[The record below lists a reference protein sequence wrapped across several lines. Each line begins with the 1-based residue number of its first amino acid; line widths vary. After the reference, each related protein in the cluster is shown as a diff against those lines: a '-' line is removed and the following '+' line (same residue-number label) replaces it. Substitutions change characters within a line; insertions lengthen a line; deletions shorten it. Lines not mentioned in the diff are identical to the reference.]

1 VTTSTQ
7 PTATPGGSAGP
18 VQVSETTGTTLSAT
32 SGRRGRLKRT
42 SPLFWVVMV
51 LLALAFVGPLVWML
65 ITAFKSGVEARSVPP
80 TFFPQDPT
88 ISAFQTL
95 FSDQTNPVLLWL
107 LNSMIAATAHS
118 LLVVVIC
125 SMAGYALA
133 RMEFPFKKLIFGM
146 IIATLF
152 IPGFIFLM
160 PNFLILNQ
168 LGWLD
173 TLWSLI
179 VPGAAGAFGVFFM
192 RQFFT
197 TIPIALEES
206 ARIDGANSWRIF
218 FSIVLPNSRPAL
230 VTLAILSFLTNWN
243 DFIWPIYV
251 LFSPERLTLPVGL
264 SKLQG
269 SYTIDYA
276 VMMAGAAIAAV
287 PVLIL
292 YIFVQRFV
300 IEGVASSGIKG

>member
-7 PTATPGGSAGP
+7 PTPTPGGSAGP
-18 VQVSETTGTTLSAT
+18 AAVSETTGTSLSAT
-32 SGRRGRLKRT
+32 SGRRRRLSRT
-42 SPLFWVVMV
+42 GPGFWVIMV
-51 LLALAFVGPLVWML
+51 LLALAFVGPLIWML

-80 TFFPQDPT
+80 TFFPKDPT
-88 ISAFQTL
+88 LSAFQTL
-95 FSDQTNPVLLWL
+95 FSDKTNPVLLWL

-118 LLVVVIC
+118 LLVVLIC

-152 IPGFIFLM
+152 VPGFIFLM

-218 FSIVLPNSRPAL
+218 FSIVLPNARPAL

-276 VMMAGAAIAAV
+276 VMMAGATIAAV

>member
-1 VTTSTQ
+1 
-7 PTATPGGSAGP
+7 
-18 VQVSETTGTTLSAT
+18 VSETTGTTLSAT
-32 SGRRGRLKRT
+32 SGRRRRLSRT
-42 SPLFWVVMV
+42 GPGFWVIMV
-51 LLALAFVGPLVWML
+51 LLALAFVGPLIWML

-80 TFFPQDPT
+80 TFFPKDPT
-88 ISAFQTL
+88 LSAFQTL
-95 FSDQTNPVLLWL
+95 FSDKTNPVLLWL

-118 LLVVVIC
+118 LLVVLIC

-152 IPGFIFLM
+152 VPGFIFLM

-218 FSIVLPNSRPAL
+218 FSIVLPNARPAL

-276 VMMAGAAIAAV
+276 VMMAGATIAAV

>member
-1 VTTSTQ
+1 MTTSTQ

-18 VQVSETTGTTLSAT
+18 AAVSETTGTTLTAT
-32 SGRRGRLKRT
+32 SDRRSRLKRT
-42 SPLFWVVMV
+42 NPGFWVVMV
-51 LLALAFVGPLVWML
+51 LLALAFIGPLVWML
-65 ITAFKSGVEARSVPP
+65 ITSFKTGVEARSVPP

-107 LNSMIAATAHS
+107 ANSLMAATGHAV
-118 LLVVVIC
+118 LVVVIC

-192 RQFFT
+192 RQFFS

-206 ARIDGANSWRIF
+206 ARIDGASSWRIF
-218 FSIVLPNSRPAL
+218 FSIVLPNARPAL
-230 VTLAILSFLTNWN
+230 VTLGVLSFLTNWN

-287 PVLIL
+287 PVLII